1 MRDFMYTAS
10 GEILPLMLCMSL
22 FHRLQGPG
30 LIFYLSNTPE
40 DLQSLWQNSLLLL
53 LIDIKM

>member
-1 MRDFMYTAS
+1 MHGAS

-30 LIFYLSNTPE
+30 LIFYVSNTPE
-40 DLQSLWQNSLLLL
+40 GLQSLRQNSLLLL
-53 LIDIKM
+53 LIDMKM

>member
-1 MRDFMYTAS
+1 MYRAS

-30 LIFYLSNTPE
+30 LIFYLTNTPE
-40 DLQSLWQNSLLLL
+40 DLESLWQNSLLLL